1 MMLQNDH
8 PRKKIH
14 SLFFKQIVY
23 TNSLRK
29 SRYLS
34 LLLGFITYLF
44 IITCTSQ
51 EGYECNSGST
61 SSRKLRVT
69 MLSSEWRSTKGGLS
83 TINRELAIQLAKHPN
98 VEVSVYLPQCSEGDK
113 RVAASHHVHLIEAEE
128 MAGLEPDLWLSC
140 LPEDHA
146 VDCVIGHGAVL
157 GRQVQIIKHHH
168 HCKWIQVVHTAPEE
182 LGMYKSYTDA
192 ISRGEKKHQAV
203 VKLCEKSDQ
212 VVAVGL
218 KLAEAF
224 SGYLRSCGKDQG
236 VLNLTP
242 GIFSEFADVKQA
254 TEERQTFSVLAFG
267 RGDNEDFQLKGYDI
281 AAKAIAEL
289 KDDPQPYKLLF
300 VGARVGEEEKVKDML
315 LQQGVDRSQ
324 LSVRCFNE
332 SREQLAGLF
341 CEADLA
347 IMPSRTEGFGLAALE
362 ALSAGL
368 PVLVSGN
375 SGLGETLKKVSF
387 GSHCVVESEN
397 PKDWAC
403 AIRVVRKKD
412 REMRLDECKT
422 LREKYAV
429 KYNWQ
434 DHCNRLVDI
443 MLNISRGK
451 NYTLPTV
458 CFVKVQLLTVVTI
471 GRDKCLCWLQGEVA
485 VIKSDKRTGSTRT
498 VTIHVTGM
506 YCSATSVIGVGLDG
520 LC

>member
-1 MMLQNDH
+1 MTL
-8 PRKKIH
+8 
-14 SLFFKQIVY
+14 
-23 TNSLRK
+23 
-29 SRYLS
+29 
-34 LLLGFITYLF
+34 
-44 IITCTSQ
+44 
-51 EGYECNSGST
+51 
-61 SSRKLRVT
+61 
-69 MLSSEWRSTKGGLS
+69 LSSEWRSTKGGLS
-83 TINRELAIQLAKHPN
+83 TINRELAIQLAKHPS
-98 VEVSVYLPQCSEGDK
+98 VEVSVYLPRCSEADK
-113 RVAASHHVHLIEAEE
+113 QVAASHHVHLIEAEE

-140 LPEDHA
+140 LPEDHT

-192 ISRGEKKHQAV
+192 ISRGEKKHQAE
-203 VKLCEKSDQ
+203 VKLCEKADQ
-212 VVAVGL
+212 VVAVGP

-224 SGYLRSCGKDQG
+224 SGYLRSCGKDQD

-242 GIFSEFADVKQA
+242 GVFSEFADVKQA
-254 TEERQTFSVLAFG
+254 TEERKMFSVLAFG

-300 VGARVGEEEKVKDML
+300 VGARGGEEETVKDL
-315 LQQGVDRSQ
+315 LLHQGIDHSQ

-375 SGLGETLKKVSF
+375 SGLGEALKKVPY
-387 GSHCVVESEN
+387 GSSSVVESEN
-397 PKDWAC
+397 PKDWAK
-403 AIRVVRKKD
+403 AISAVRQKD
-412 REMRLDECKT
+412 RQVRLEESKI
-422 LREKYAV
+422 LSENYSR

-434 DHCNRLVDI
+434 DHCNTLVGI

-451 NYTLPTV
+451 
-458 CFVKVQLLTVVTI
+458 
-471 GRDKCLCWLQGEVA
+471 
-485 VIKSDKRTGSTRT
+485 
-498 VTIHVTGM
+498 
-506 YCSATSVIGVGLDG
+506 
-520 LC
+520 